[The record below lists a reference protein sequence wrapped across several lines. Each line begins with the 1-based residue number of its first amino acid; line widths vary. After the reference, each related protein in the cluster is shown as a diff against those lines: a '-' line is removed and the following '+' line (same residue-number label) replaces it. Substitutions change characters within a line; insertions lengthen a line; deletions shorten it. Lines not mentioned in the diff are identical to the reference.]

1 MFDID
6 KIIRSRGK
14 AAIRKNI
21 RDQLKL
27 DLENAVVNDDKPVVV
42 SKTGKTGK
50 TSKTSKPVVKIK
62 ERTIVTPKPV
72 MVDAVDV
79 MSVMSVA
86 ETKAEAV
93 VTKKKEKPHV
103 TLKTPVTAK
112 NKILDFPDIVPRKV
126 TVIVK
131 RKNTE
136 KNEKYKNTNMV
147 ENETLCH
154 DMTNMVLEN
163 MFYDYYINQSNE
175 VVTSDY
181 TGTKY
186 KCFILKNKI
195 LSKNKKISVSEEDPK
210 KGIPVKFLNVFH
222 RLKNTHMFYHY
233 KNNIETWCSI
243 SENSRNNWKNTNLST
258 EQICKMLFYRGI
270 EGLLLWSS
278 FFS

>member
-1 MFDID
+1 MIDID
-6 KIIRSRGK
+6 KLTHSRGR
-14 AAIRKNI
+14 ATIRKI
-21 RDQLKL
+21 IHDQLKY
-27 DLENAVVNDDKPVVV
+27 DTETANGDKPVVV
-42 SKTGKTGK
+42 RKVRKTTSEDKSKI
-50 TSKTSKPVVKIK
+50 SKPVVKIK
-62 ERTIVTPKPV
+62 ERAIVVPKPLV
-72 MVDAVDV
+72 IDKMELVDNMKVVDHP
-79 MSVMSVA
+79 
-86 ETKAEAV
+86 EPII
-93 VTKKKEKPHV
+93 KKKEKPHV
-103 TLKTPVTAK
+103 TLKKPVMVK
-112 NKILDFPDIVPRKV
+112 NKILDFPNVIPRKV

-136 KNEKYKNTNMV
+136 KSENTEKNTNA
-147 ENETLCH
+147 NAGETLCH
-154 DMTNMVLEN
+154 NMSTLVLDN

-175 VVTSDY
+175 VVNSDY
-181 TGTKY
+181 SGTKY

-243 SENSRNNWKNTNLST
+243 SENSRNNWKNTNLTT

>member
-42 SKTGKTGK
+42 SKTSK

-72 MVDAVDV
+72 MVDPVDAVDV

-136 KNEKYKNTNMV
+136 KNEKIKNTNMV

-154 DMTNMVLEN
+154 DMSNMVLEN

-243 SENSRNNWKNTNLST
+243 SENSRNNWKNTNLTT